1 MLLIVTWNEIKS
13 RDPLTILSNML
24 IVGLK
29 MRTKTRKKN
38 VNYRVSK
45 KTLRDERRIL
55 FSFILNQHCFNL
67 NKIFYVSGNFESSK
81 HKGPLLG
88 NAMTRRL
95 FFKESSMYILCLSAL
110 VFVDMFV
117 FNKRKKGW
125 TDRSQI
131 LWGPHVTPAM
141 EG

>member
-1 MLLIVTWNEIKS
+1 
-13 RDPLTILSNML
+13 ML

-45 KTLRDERRIL
+45 KTLRRQENFVQFYIKPK
-55 FSFILNQHCFNL
+55 F
-67 NKIFYVSGNFESSK
+67 FYVSGNFESSK

-117 FNKRKKGW
+117 FNKRKKG
-125 TDRSQI
+125 
-131 LWGPHVTPAM
+131 
-141 EG
+141 